1 MPKSYK
7 SFVKEYAMGFQ
18 VPATSF
24 LKGVGSLNK
33 GSSLRKKEDV
43 KPGYH
48 KMPDGT
54 IMKGTKHK
62 KEDVI
67 PIPALTNATPLKKK
81 ETFKNKMGALRI
93 DQKEK

>member
-1 MPKSYK
+1 MS
-7 SFVKEYAMGFQ
+7 
-18 VPATSF
+18 
-24 LKGVGSLNK
+24 N
-33 GSSLRKKEDV
+33 
-43 KPGYH
+43 
-48 KMPDGT
+48 
-54 IMKGTKHK
+54 MKGTKHK